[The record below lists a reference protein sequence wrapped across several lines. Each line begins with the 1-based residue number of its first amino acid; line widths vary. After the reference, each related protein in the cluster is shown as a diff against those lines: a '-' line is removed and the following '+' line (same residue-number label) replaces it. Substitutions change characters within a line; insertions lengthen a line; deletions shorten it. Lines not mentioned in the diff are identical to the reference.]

1 MEYFCRFLKIQC
13 ASSFLWRNVIF
24 AAVSTNVVFH
34 QCIPSL
40 HENKNFRLPKIYEKD
55 RKDHIFISFPMF
67 PFHGNIIFS
76 QLSFKR
82 KCKERAS
89 FRKCVFLHKCPSS
102 AANVLYVP
110 QMYLMY
116 FLLNAEKKHAKFA
129 QDILMHLKGLIWS
142 FYKILWIMEFRRTIR
157 KLLTFKNTGIH

>member
-1 MEYFCRFLKIQC
+1 MFLRETLFLQYISLENLYLDVKCLFCLSFYLDGVVTLMLRIMEYFCRFLKIQC

-24 AAVSTNVVFH
+24 AVVSTNVVFH
-34 QCIPSL
+34 QCIQSL

-102 AANVLYVP
+102 AANVL
-110 QMYLMY
+110 
-116 FLLNAEKKHAKFA
+116 
-129 QDILMHLKGLIWS
+129 
-142 FYKILWIMEFRRTIR
+142 
-157 KLLTFKNTGIH
+157 

>member
-1 MEYFCRFLKIQC
+1 MFLRETLFLQYISLENLYLDVKCLFCLPFQLDGVVTLMLRIMEYFCRFLKIQC

-34 QCIPSL
+34 QCIQSL

-102 AANVLYVP
+102 AANVL
-110 QMYLMY
+110 
-116 FLLNAEKKHAKFA
+116 
-129 QDILMHLKGLIWS
+129 
-142 FYKILWIMEFRRTIR
+142 
-157 KLLTFKNTGIH
+157 

>member
-1 MEYFCRFLKIQC
+1 MFLRETLFLQYISLENLYLDVKCLFCLSFYLDGVVTLMLRIMEYFCRFLKIQC

-34 QCIPSL
+34 QCIQSL

-102 AANVLYVP
+102 AANVL
-110 QMYLMY
+110 
-116 FLLNAEKKHAKFA
+116 
-129 QDILMHLKGLIWS
+129 
-142 FYKILWIMEFRRTIR
+142 
-157 KLLTFKNTGIH
+157 